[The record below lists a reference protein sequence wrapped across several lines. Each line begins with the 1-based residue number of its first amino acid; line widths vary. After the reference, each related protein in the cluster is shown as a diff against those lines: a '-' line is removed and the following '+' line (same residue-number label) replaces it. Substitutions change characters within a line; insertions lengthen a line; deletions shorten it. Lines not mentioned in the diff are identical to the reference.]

1 MELKSLGYIAFC
13 LLVILVYYLA
23 RHINDKAQRYVILAA
38 NIIMILSVSRP
49 DVLLLIMLLAL
60 FVFLMGRA
68 IHKAIIAGNKKKSHI
83 LLWVGIVGVIGLL
96 CYFKFFKETYTALQ
110 MLLAANG
117 VTIGDVIVPAGLSY
131 YSLSLTAYLIDIYH
145 KKQEPETSYIDFL
158 TFMTFFPSIIEGPIN
173 MYKKL
178 SPQLKASHEFNP
190 DNFIRGFQRAIW
202 GYFKKVVIADRIGI
216 LVMGILTGDNRVGLR
231 LFWAMV
237 LYSFQ
242 IYTDFS
248 GGIDVIMGVAEA
260 MDIKLSENF
269 KAPLCSKSVTE
280 YWQRWHMSLG
290 EFMEKYIYY
299 PIVLNRKVMKFSKK
313 IKNKYLQ
320 KVFSATLAS
329 IIVFVVVGI
338 WHGTGWNYVVYG
350 CYQAIFVSSAVLLG
364 PCYKKWKEKLHIND
378 KCLSWRLFATLR
390 TFIILTFGRYFIK
403 AGDLDQA
410 FELFRD
416 TFSGLHN
423 WNLGTLIDG
432 SMAGYGLDFKN
443 QMIMYMSII
452 LLIIVDI
459 AHFKGVKIREEFM
472 KLDIVVRYIVY
483 MAAIMSIVI
492 FGIYGVGFTGASF
505 IYQGF

>member
-1 MELKSLGYIAFC
+1 MELKSLDYVIFC
-13 LLVILVYYLA
+13 LAVILVYYIA
-23 RHINDKAQRYVILAA
+23 RKIHPKAQKYVILLA
-38 NIIMILSVSRP
+38 NIILILSMSRKT
-49 DVLLLIMLLAL
+49 VLLLIMMLAA
-60 FVFLMGRA
+60 FVFFMGKWLGA
-68 IHKAIIAGNKKKSHI
+68 AVKSGNKTKTKVI
-83 LLWVGIVGVIGLL
+83 MWLGVIGIIGLL
-96 CYFKFFKETYTALQ
+96 CYFKFFKESYVALQ
-110 MLLAANG
+110 NILALKG
-117 VTIGDVIVPAGLSY
+117 IGLADLIVPAGISY

-145 KKQEPETSYIDFL
+145 KKLQPETNYIDFL
-158 TFMTFFPSIIEGPIN
+158 TFMTFFPSIVEGPIN

-178 SPQLKASHEFNP
+178 SPQLKESHEFKP
-190 DNFIRGFQRAIW
+190 DNFYRGFQRAIW

-216 LVMGILTGDNRVGLR
+216 LVMGILTAEGSAGFM

-269 KAPLCSKSVTE
+269 KAPLCSQSVTE

-313 IKNKYLQ
+313 IPSKYMQ

-364 PCYKKWKEKLHIND
+364 PCYKTWKEKLHIND
-378 KCLSWRLFATLR
+378 KCISWRLFAVLR
-390 TFIILTFGRYFIK
+390 TFVLLTFGRYFIK
-403 AGDLDQA
+403 ARDLTQA
-410 FELFRD
+410 FELFGK
-416 TFSGLHN
+416 TFHHK
-423 WNLGTLIDG
+423 WNIGILFDGTMLN
-432 SMAGYGLDFKN
+432 YGLDYKN
-443 QMIMYMSII
+443 QLVMYLSIV
-452 LLIIVDI
+452 LLIIIDI
-459 AHFKGVKIREEFM
+459 VHFKGVKIREEFM
-472 KLDIVVRYIVY
+472 KQDIVFRYVIYVL
-483 MAAIMSIVI
+483 AIMSIVI
-492 FGIYGVGFTGASF
+492 FGIYGPGFTGASF

>member
-1 MELKSLGYIAFC
+1 MELKSLEYVFFC
-13 LLVILVYYLA
+13 LAVILVYYLS
-23 RHINDKAQRYVILAA
+23 RKINDKAQKIVILLA
-38 NIIMILSVSRP
+38 NLILIYSLTNVSTL
-49 DVLLLIMLLAL
+49 VLILLLAA
-60 FVFLMGRA
+60 FVFLIG
-68 IHKAIIAGNKKKSHI
+68 KWLNKTGSKTV
-83 LLWVGIVGVIGLL
+83 LWIGIVGVVGLL
-96 CYFKFFKETYTALQ
+96 CYFKFFKESYLTLQ
-110 MLLAANG
+110 TFLLSKG
-117 VTIGDVIVPAGLSY
+117 VHLSDLIVPVGISY
-131 YSLSLTAYLIDIYH
+131 YSLSLTAYLLDISH
-145 KKQEPETSYIDFL
+145 KKIEPEKNYVDFL

-178 SPQLKASHEFNP
+178 SPQLKESHSFNP
-190 DNFIRGFQRAIW
+190 DNLIKGFQRAIW

-216 LVMGILTGDNRVGLR
+216 LVMGILSDGSSYGVMI
-231 LFWAMV
+231 FWAMV

-313 IKNKYLQ
+313 IKNSYLQ

-329 IIVFVVVGI
+329 IIVFIVVGI

-350 CYQAIFVSSAVLLG
+350 CYQAVFVSSAVLLG
-364 PCYKKWKEKLHIND
+364 PTYKKWKNKLHIND
-378 KCLSWRLFATLR
+378 KCISWRIFAVLR

-403 AGDLDQA
+403 AGDLSQA
-410 FELFRD
+410 FDLFDR
-416 TFSGLHN
+416 TFSSNVNIGVLFD
-423 WNLGTLIDG
+423 GTMLN
-432 SMAGYGLDFKN
+432 YGLDFKN

-459 AHFKGVKIREEFM
+459 VHFNNVKIREVFM
-472 KLDIVVRYIVY
+472 KQDIVFRYVIYIVAM
-483 MAAIMSIVI
+483 MAIVI
-492 FGIYGVGFTGASF
+492 FGIYGPGFAGASF